1 MDSRKQF
8 ESEINKKFGD
18 LIDQRICKNSDGDYM
33 AWDMQVAWWAWQA
46 SRAAIE
52 LDIDW
57 PEANDDTWKD
67 GDEGLYARGHE
78 DGKDKV
84 VVAVRA
90 AIRAAGLKV
99 KGD

>member
-8 ESEINKKFGD
+8 EAEINKKFGD

-52 LDIDW
+52 IDL
-57 PEANDDTWKD
+57 PDRKSAYASGYGD
-67 GDEGLYARGHE
+67 G
-78 DGKDKV
+78 
-84 VVAVRA
+84 
-90 AIRAAGLKV
+90 
-99 KGD
+99 